1 MMAEALRR
9 LDKTCAGIEGYWPGP
24 HGIAVAP
31 LSATGHIWPAGGDGS
46 AILGIARSQAFALNT
61 HENPV
66 VQPGLGQHGEAQ
78 SRSALA
84 LCSG

>member
-1 MMAEALRR
+1 MMAEAL
-9 LDKTCAGIEGYWPGP
+9 P
-24 HGIAVAP
+24 HGIAVAS
-31 LSATGHIWPAGGDGS
+31 LGANRTHLAGQWRWKAQFWHIP
-46 AILGIARSQAFALNT
+46 RSQAFALNT

-84 LCSG
+84 LCGG